1 MELAEEF
8 VQASSSH
15 QWDCGMQ
22 MRLACKCGGIQVL
35 TYTGQDL
42 GSAATYHAVFL
53 ILSAILPLS
62 PPQDIPLTVPALA
75 LHQQIKNWI
84 VGQ

>member
-1 MELAEEF
+1 
-8 VQASSSH
+8 
-15 QWDCGMQ
+15 MQ
-22 MRLACKCGGIQVL
+22 MMLACKCGGIQVL

-53 ILSAILPLS
+53 ILT
-62 PPQDIPLTVPALA
+62 DVPLTVPVLA